1 MSVLKRLEQNRRIL
15 EFIDS
20 SHLNSKNNNT
30 STFLI
35 GKNGSGKSRLLRSI
49 IIHTLRNPDF
59 QKILAISN
67 TQYHKYP
74 YIWELAKEDYLNIE
88 KYTCTAF
95 ENHSSWIKYQNERFR
110 EDEEIDINKYHN
122 TRINQDSSILDP
134 KIFDKFY
141 KTEIR
146 WYKKKETPEPF
157 LNNFLHLDSILFNID
172 QIKNLSFKIIETLE
186 FLGLD
191 PYIEIHTRINTLI
204 DDDFKKL
211 IETLNFYSNK
221 NYLKDIN
228 TLLFILK
235 NINKFQIIYILS
247 IDNDLLYQLSI
258 LIKLNLISITNIK
271 VQKKNKIIQIHELS
285 SGEKSILSII
295 FSLLSNLEHNSLIC
309 IDEPEINL
317 HPEWQEKIIELLEK
331 ISSNYYGCHFFIAT
345 HSPQIISGIKNDN
358 TFILDLNTNS
368 LKNSS
373 KFKNR
378 SSDFQLSE
386 VFNFPG
392 NNNEYLIR
400 KLIIILNKMNTE
412 ENFVLDTESKELLEY
427 IGHVLKEKKI
437 DREDKVNILFNLIN
451 SYRG

>member
-1 MSVLKRLEQNRRIL
+1 MPVLKKLEQNRRVL

-20 SHLNSKNNNT
+20 SYLNSNNNT

-49 IIHTLRNPDF
+49 IIHTLKNPDF

-74 YIWELAKEDYLNIE
+74 YIWELDEENYLNIE

-95 ENHSSWIKYQNERFR
+95 ENHSSSIKYWNKRFRKNERT
-110 EDEEIDINKYHN
+110 DIEKYHN
-122 TRINQDSSILDP
+122 VRINQDSSILNP
-134 KIFDKFY
+134 EIFDKFY
-141 KTEIR
+141 KNEIR
-146 WYKKKETPEPF
+146 WYKTNEVPETF
-157 LNNFLHLDSILFNID
+157 LNDFLYLDSILFNID
-172 QIKNLSFKIIETLE
+172 KIKNLSFKIIETLE

-191 PYIEIHTRINTLI
+191 PYIEIHTKIVTLI
-204 DDDFKKL
+204 ENDFKKL
-211 IETLNFYSNK
+211 IEILNFYSNK

-228 TLLFILK
+228 TLLSILK
-235 NINKFQIIYILS
+235 NINKFQKLPILS
-247 IDNDLLYQLSI
+247 MDNDELYQLSI
-258 LIKLNLISITNIK
+258 LIKLNLITVTNIK
-271 VQKKNKIIQIHELS
+271 VQKKNTIMKIQELS

-309 IDEPEINL
+309 IDEPEVNL

-331 ISSNYYGCHFFIAT
+331 VSSNYYGCHFFIAT

-358 TFILDLNTNS
+358 TFILDLNTN
-368 LKNSS
+368 LVKNSS

-400 KLIIILNKMNTE
+400 KLIIILNKLNTE
-412 ENFVLDTESKELLEY
+412 TDFFFDEEDKALLD
-427 IGHVLKEKKI
+427 HLKNLIKYEKI
-437 DREDKVNILFNLIN
+437 DKEDKVFILFNLID